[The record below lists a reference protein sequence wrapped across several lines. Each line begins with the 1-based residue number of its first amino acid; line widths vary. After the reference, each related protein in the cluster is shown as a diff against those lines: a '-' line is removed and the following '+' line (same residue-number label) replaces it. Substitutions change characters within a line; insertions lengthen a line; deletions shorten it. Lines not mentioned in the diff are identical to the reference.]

1 MRRLFRLP
9 GLIVEDLP
17 SFMVGSPEAG
27 IRTVAK
33 SDSTSASSTMP
44 AKPKGKV
51 NFLKLANRVG
61 KMEKPFWSCILY
73 KNLVFERF
81 FI

>member
-1 MRRLFRLP
+1 
-9 GLIVEDLP
+9 
-17 SFMVGSPEAG
+17 MVGSPEAG

-44 AKPKGKV
+44 TKPKGKV

-61 KMEKPFWSCILY
+61 KMEKAFLVILY